1 MNGSRMLEA
10 KEVIAN
16 IKRANV
22 PTRVALSQAAST
34 SAGERSGFWAKIG
47 FT

>member
-1 MNGSRMLEA
+1 MLEA
-10 KEVIAN
+10 KEVIAK
-16 IKRANV
+16 ISRAKV

-34 SAGERSGFWAKIG
+34 SAGDRSGFLAKMG

>member
-1 MNGSRMLEA
+1 MNGRRMLEA

-16 IKRANV
+16 IRRANV
-22 PTRVALSQAAST
+22 PTRVALSQAASI
-34 SAGERSGFWAKIG
+34 SVGERSGFSAKMG